1 MTGEAITTGREGEP
15 FLVEPGWEWCDI
27 IRWPGLDSFRLLY
40 YPNGDV
46 RFEHRCHDP
55 IRGDKICAPLLAA
68 HTITRNDVGTHA
80 NPKGEPTVTPS
91 LDCPDCP
98 LHGHIVD
105 GWWRG

>member
-1 MTGEAITTGREGEP
+1 MTGEAITTDREGEP

-46 RFEHRCHDP
+46 R
-55 IRGDKICAPLLAA
+55 
-68 HTITRNDVGTHA
+68 THA